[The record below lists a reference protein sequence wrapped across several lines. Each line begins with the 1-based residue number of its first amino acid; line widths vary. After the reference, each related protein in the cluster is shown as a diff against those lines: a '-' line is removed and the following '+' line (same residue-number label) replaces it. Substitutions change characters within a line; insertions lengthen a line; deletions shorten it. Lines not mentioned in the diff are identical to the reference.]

1 MLQAIEFPT
10 ILRDNQHID
19 IPSDL
24 QSQLKANQSI
34 RVIVLVKDEVEETPK
49 KKRQLGT
56 LAGQISIPDDFDEP
70 LEDLNEYMY

>member
-24 QSQLKANQSI
+24 QSQLKANQSV
-34 RVIVLVKDEVEETPK
+34 RVIVLVNDKVEEKPK

-56 LAGQISIPDDFDEP
+56 LAGKISIPDDFDEP
-70 LEDLNEYMY
+70 LDDLKEYMC

>member
-56 LAGQISIPDDFDEP
+56 LAGKISIPDDFDEP

>member
-10 ILRDNQHID
+10 ILTDNQHID

-24 QSQLKANQSI
+24 QSQLKANQSV
-34 RVIVLVKDEVEETPK
+34 RVIVLVNDKVEEKPK

-56 LAGQISIPDDFDEP
+56 LAGKISIPDDFDEP
-70 LEDLNEYMY
+70 LDDLKEYMC